1 MLTPSSAQK
10 NAYASKRNARQ
21 CAQMHAVREES
32 AQERFRGVT
41 PISHVIRAAEELE
54 DIAERVKVRVRA
66 RPKVRVILMVAI
78 YERWRATTTWS
89 PECQYKSHCYAR
101 VKSQRRW
108 IARGELFHKLYNL

>member
-1 MLTPSSAQK
+1 MLTPPSAQK

-54 DIAERVKVRVRA
+54 DITERVKVRVRL
-66 RPKVRVILMVAI
+66 RVRVRVRIILMVAI
-78 YERWRATTTWS
+78 G
-89 PECQYKSHCYAR
+89 EC
-101 VKSQRRW
+101 
-108 IARGELFHKLYNL
+108 